1 MFKNFL
7 ITIIRN
13 FNRNKFYTILNV
25 VGLSV
30 GLICAILIVLFIQE
44 ELSYDKYNVN
54 HKRIVRLASDFT
66 LNGKRDRVA
75 TSPMPFGPTFKQ
87 EFPEVEDFVRVQ
99 GSGRQ
104 QFRYKDKEFYEER
117 ISYIDSSVFNVFS
130 YNLIQG
136 DPDKALTEPYTI
148 VLNQTLAKKYFGDED
163 PIGKVLIVGEN
174 RSFTVTGVMEDIP
187 RNSHFKFR
195 GFYSMKTLEAI
206 RGAEEFN
213 STEPI
218 TFWSFSNYTF
228 LLLKE
233 NTNIDALKS
242 KFPLYYNKYMKA
254 LGDQLGIEYHLV
266 VQKLADI
273 HLKSDLQWDAPTGNI
288 KYIFILSA
296 IAFFILS
303 IAGINY
309 MNMATARSSKRARE
323 VGVRKVVGAHRDTL
337 IRQFLMES
345 LSLTLLALAIA
356 VIVVEL
362 ILPVFNSLVDKDLSL
377 SVSETPEILVF
388 SVVLALVLGIVS
400 GSYPAF
406 YLSSFHPATILKGST
421 IKGKAGALLRK
432 LLVISQFTVSAIMIS
447 GTIIV
452 GVQLN
457 YMNNKDMGF
466 SKEDVLVSIVRD
478 SLMRTKIEPLKDE
491 LKKNPNINS
500 VATSNT
506 LIGFDGSKTVHL
518 YEGEEGMEQYALNFS
533 VIDFDYLDMM
543 RMKVMQGRKFNRNIA
558 SDTSSAF
565 IVNQA
570 AARKFNWN
578 EKAVGK
584 KLQLGVELEGEE
596 DNDGIMK
603 GEVVGV
609 VADFHYRPLRE
620 NIEPINFLVSE
631 NAHHRR
637 VLYVKLN
644 QENREESIKYIEN
657 VWNKF
662 SPKMAFNYFFL
673 DEKLRENY
681 DSEVRLT
688 WIFSIFSLL
697 SILIA
702 SLGLFGLSS
711 FMAEQRT
718 KELGIR
724 KVLGASVNQL
734 VNLLTKEF
742 VRLILIANVI
752 AVPIAYWAMNSWLND
767 FSYRIQISW
776 WIFLLTLIVSLVI
789 GVFTVSWQSFRAA
802 SADPVNA
809 IKYE

>member
-13 FNRNKFYTILNV
+13 FNRNKFYTVLNV

-30 GLICAILIVLFIQE
+30 GLVCAILIVLFIQE

-75 TSPMPFGPTFKQ
+75 TSSMPFGPTFKQ
-87 EFPEVEDFVRVQ
+87 EFPEVEEFVRIH

-104 QFRYKDKEFYEER
+104 QFRYNDIEFYEER
-117 ISYIDSSVFNVFS
+117 IAYVDSSVFKVFS

-136 DPDKALTEPYTI
+136 DPDKALSEPYTI
-148 VLNQTLAKKYFGDED
+148 VLNETLAKRYFGDED

-174 RSFTVTGVMEDIP
+174 NSFTVTGVMKDIP

-195 GFYSMKTLEAI
+195 GFYSMKTLESI
-206 RGAEEFN
+206 RGVEEFN

-218 TFWSFSNYTF
+218 TFWNFSNYTF
-228 LLLKE
+228 LLLKK
-233 NTNIDALKS
+233 NTNIDALQS
-242 KFPLYYNKYMKA
+242 KFPLYYNKYMKSVGDK
-254 LGDQLGIEYHLV
+254 LGVEYHLI

-273 HLKSDLQWDAPTGNI
+273 HLKSDLQWDAPTGNV

-345 LSLTLLALAIA
+345 LSLTFLALMIAI
-356 VIVVEL
+356 IVVEL
-362 ILPVFNSLVDKDLSL
+362 ILPLFNSLVDKDLSL

-388 SVVLALVLGIVS
+388 SIVLALILGIVS

-421 IKGKAGALLRK
+421 IKGKAGGLLRK

-491 LKKNPNINS
+491 LRKNPNINS
-500 VATSNT
+500 VATSNS
-506 LIGFDGSKTVHL
+506 LIGFDGAKTVHL
-518 YEGEEGMEQYALNFS
+518 YEGEEGMEQYVLNFS

-543 RMKVMQGRKFNRNIA
+543 QMKIMQGRKFDRKIA

-578 EKAVGK
+578 ENAVGK

-596 DNDGIMK
+596 DDDDIMK
-603 GEVVGV
+603 GEVIGV

-631 NAHHRR
+631 NPSHRR

-644 QENREESIKYIEN
+644 QENREESIKYIES

-673 DEKLRENY
+673 DERLRKNY

-711 FMAEQRT
+711 FMAEQRN

-742 VRLILIANVI
+742 VRLILIANI
-752 AVPIAYWAMNSWLND
+752 LAIPIAYWAMNSWLND
-767 FSYRIQISW
+767 FSYRIEISW
-776 WIFLLTLIVSLVI
+776 WIFFLTLIVSLVI
-789 GVFTVSWQSFRAA
+789 GVFTVSWQSYRAA

>member
-13 FNRNKFYTILNV
+13 FNRNKFYTVLNV
-25 VGLSV
+25 IGLSV

-44 ELSYDKYNVN
+44 ELSYDKYNVK
-54 HKRIVRLASDFT
+54 HKRIIRLASDFT
-66 LNGKRDRVA
+66 LNGKRDKIA

-87 EFPEVEDFVRVQ
+87 EFPEVEEFVRIQ

-104 QFRYKDKEFYEER
+104 QFKYKDKEFYEEK
-117 ISYIDSSVFNVFS
+117 ISYVDSSVFRVFS
-130 YNLIQG
+130 YKLLQG

-163 PIGKVLIVGEN
+163 PIGKILIVGEN

-187 RNSHFKFR
+187 GNSHFRFR
-195 GFYSMKTLEAI
+195 GFYSMKTLEVL
-206 RGAEEFN
+206 RGPEKFN

-218 TFWSFSNYTF
+218 TFWSFNNYTF

-233 NTNIDALKS
+233 NTSKEVIES
-242 KFPLYYNKYMKA
+242 KFPLYYEKYMKS
-254 LGDQLGIEYHLV
+254 LGDQLGVEYNLI
-266 VQKLADI
+266 VQNLADI
-273 HLKSDLQWDAPTGNI
+273 HLKSDLQWDSPTGNI
-288 KYIFILSA
+288 KYIFILSV

-309 MNMATARSSKRARE
+309 MNMATARSTKRARE

-345 LSLTLLALAIA
+345 LSLTILALLIAI
-356 VIVVEL
+356 IVVEL
-362 ILPVFNSLVDKDLSL
+362 ILPFFNSLVDKDLVL
-377 SVSETPEILVF
+377 TTSETPEILIF
-388 SVVLALVLGIVS
+388 SIVLALILGVVA

-406 YLSSFHPATILKGST
+406 YLSSFHPAVILKGST
-421 IKGKAGALLRK
+421 IKGKAGGLLRK
-432 LLVISQFTVSAIMIS
+432 FLVISQFTVSAIMIS

-452 GVQLN
+452 GIQLN

-478 SLMRTKIEPLKDE
+478 SLVRTRIEPLKDE

-500 VATSNT
+500 VATSNN

-518 YEGEEGMEQYALNFS
+518 FEGEEGMEQYALNFS

-543 RMKVMQGRKFNRNIA
+543 QMKIMQGRNFDRKIA
-558 SDTSSAF
+558 SDTSNAF

-578 EKAVGK
+578 ENAVGK

-596 DNDGIMK
+596 DDDRIMK
-603 GEVVGV
+603 GEVIGV

-631 NAHHRR
+631 GADFRK
-637 VLYVKLN
+637 VMYVKLN
-644 QENREESIKYIEN
+644 QENREETIKYIEK
-657 VWNKF
+657 VWNEF
-662 SPKMAFNYFFL
+662 SPKMSFNYFFL

-718 KELGIR
+718 KELGVR

-734 VNLLTKEF
+734 VQLLTKEF
-742 VRLILIANVI
+742 VRLILIANVVAI
-752 AVPIAYWAMNSWLND
+752 PIAYWAMNVWLND

-776 WIFLLTLIVSLVI
+776 WIFLLTLLVSLVI
-789 GVFTVSWQSFRAA
+789 GIFTVSWQSYRAA

>member
-1 MFKNFL
+1 MLKNFL

-13 FNRNKFYTILNV
+13 FNRNKFYTVLNV
-25 VGLSV
+25 TGLSV
-30 GLICAILIVLFIQE
+30 GLTCAILIVLFIQE

-54 HKRIVRLASDFT
+54 HKRIVRLASDFK

-75 TSPMPFGPTFKQ
+75 TTPIPFGPTFKQ
-87 EFPEVEDFVRVQ
+87 EFPEVEQFVRVR
-99 GSGRQ
+99 GSGGQ
-104 QFRYKDKEFYEER
+104 QFRYQDKEFYEER
-117 ISYIDSSVFNVFS
+117 IPYIDSSVFKVFS
-130 YNLIQG
+130 YKLLQG
-136 DPDKALTEPYTI
+136 DPDKALSEPYSI
-148 VLNQTLAKKYFGDED
+148 VLNQSLAKKYFGDED
-163 PIGKVLIVGEN
+163 PIGKVLIVGEK

-187 RNSHFKFR
+187 GNSHFRFR
-195 GFYSMKTLEAI
+195 GFYSMKTLEVLL
-206 RGAEEFN
+206 GTEQFN

-218 TFWSFSNYTF
+218 SFWSFNNYTY

-233 NTNIDALKS
+233 NSQVEAITE
-242 KFPLYYNKYMKA
+242 KFPLYYRKYMKT
-254 LGDQLGIEYHLV
+254 LGDQLGIDYTLI

-309 MNMATARSSKRARE
+309 MNMATARSTKRARE

-337 IRQFLMES
+337 VRQFLMES
-345 LSLTLLALAIA
+345 LSLTVLALVIAI
-356 VIVVEL
+356 IVVEL
-362 ILPVFNSLVDKDLSL
+362 ILPFFNDLVDKELVLSI
-377 SVSETPEILVF
+377 SDTPEIIIF
-388 SVVLALVLGIVS
+388 SVVLALVLGVVS

-406 YLSSFHPATILKGST
+406 YLSSFHPAVILKGST
-421 IKGKAGALLRK
+421 IKGKAGSLLRK
-432 LLVISQFTVSAIMIS
+432 LLVVSQFTISAIMIS

-452 GVQLN
+452 GIQLN

-466 SKEDVLVSIVRD
+466 GKEDVLVSIVRD
-478 SLMRTKIEPLKDE
+478 SLMRTKIQPLKEE
-491 LKKNPNINS
+491 LRKNPNINS

-506 LIGFDGSKTVHL
+506 LIGFDGSKTVHM
-518 YEGEEGMEQYALNFS
+518 YEGEEGMEEYALNFS

-543 RMKVMQGRKFNRNIA
+543 HMKIIQGRKFDRNIA

-578 EKAVGK
+578 ENAVGK
-584 KLQLGVELEGEE
+584 KLQLGVEFEGGE
-596 DNDGIMK
+596 DDDIMK
-603 GEVVGV
+603 GEVIGV

-631 NAHHRR
+631 NANYRR
-637 VLYVKLN
+637 VMYVKLN
-644 QENREESIKYIEN
+644 QKNREETLRYIEK
-657 VWNKF
+657 VWNEF
-662 SPKMAFNYFFL
+662 SHGMAFNYVFL

-688 WIFSIFSLL
+688 WIFSIFSFI

-718 KELGIR
+718 KELGVR

-742 VRLILIANVI
+742 VKLVLIANII
-752 AVPIAYWAMNSWLND
+752 AIPIAYWVMHVWLND

-776 WIFLLTLIVSLVI
+776 WIFLLTIMISLVI
-789 GVFTVSWQSFRAA
+789 GICTVAWQSFKAA
-802 SADPVNA
+802 SSDPVNA